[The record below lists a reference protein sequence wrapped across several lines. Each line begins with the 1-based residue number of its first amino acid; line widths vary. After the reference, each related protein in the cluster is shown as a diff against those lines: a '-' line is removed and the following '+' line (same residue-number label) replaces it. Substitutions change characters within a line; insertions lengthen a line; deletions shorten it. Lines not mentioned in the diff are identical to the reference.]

1 MKKVHAYTA
10 YLVLLL
16 YRERRALVLTGV
28 RKQSLHGTVISAVL
42 HRLAVVPQRSARIAV
57 ATVAVPSP
65 CATGRQSEYTESMS
79 TVPDFGIFTLVPT
92 ARKK

>member
-1 MKKVHAYTA
+1 MKEVKAYTA
-10 YLVLLL
+10 CLVLLL

-42 HRLAVVPQRSARIAV
+42 HRLVVTQLSARVAV
-57 ATVAVPSP
+57 KTVAVASP
-65 CATGRQSEYTESMS
+65 CNTGRQSEYAESMS
-79 TVPDFGIFTLVPT
+79 TMPDFGIFTLVPT

>member
-1 MKKVHAYTA
+1 MKEVKVYTA
-10 YLVLLL
+10 CLILLL

-42 HRLAVVPQRSARIAV
+42 HRLVVTQRSARIA
-57 ATVAVPSP
+57 AKTVAVASP
-65 CATGRQSEYTESMS
+65 CTTGRQSEYAESMS
-79 TVPDFGIFTLVPT
+79 TMPDFGIFTLVPT

>member
-1 MKKVHAYTA
+1 MKEVKAYTA
-10 YLVLLL
+10 CLILLL

-57 ATVAVPSP
+57 ATAAVASQ
-65 CATGRQSEYTESMS
+65 CATRRQSEYAESML
-79 TVPDFGIFTLVPT
+79 TMPDFGIFTLVPT

>member
-1 MKKVHAYTA
+1 MKEVQAYTA
-10 YLVLLL
+10 CLVLLL
-16 YRERRALVLTGV
+16 YRKRRALVLTGV

-57 ATVAVPSP
+57 ATAAVTSQ
-65 CATGRQSEYTESMS
+65 CATRRQSEYAESML
-79 TVPDFGIFTLVPT
+79 TMPDFGIFTLVPT